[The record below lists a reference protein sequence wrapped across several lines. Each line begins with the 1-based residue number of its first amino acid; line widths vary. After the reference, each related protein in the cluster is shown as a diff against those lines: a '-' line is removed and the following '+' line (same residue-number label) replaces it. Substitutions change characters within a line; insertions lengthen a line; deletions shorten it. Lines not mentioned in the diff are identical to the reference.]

1 MRAPTGT
8 DVGRIATAVTAT
20 AITASADQTW
30 RRFVRFV
37 RQSGRTL
44 IASIQTLLL
53 LLVSLLQFKR
63 SLNLIAMIGAHGVA
77 LHPFTGSNDNSALG
91 IIGRREMMTLLLLLL
106 F

>member
-44 IASIQTLLL
+44 IASLQTLL